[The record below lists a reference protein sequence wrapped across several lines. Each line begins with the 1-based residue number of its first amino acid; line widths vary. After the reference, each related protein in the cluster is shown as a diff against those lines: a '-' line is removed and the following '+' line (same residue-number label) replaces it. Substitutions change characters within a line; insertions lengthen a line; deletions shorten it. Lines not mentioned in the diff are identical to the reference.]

1 MRKETKIGIL
11 AVLALVGFIWGYKF
25 LKGQNLFS
33 SSQVFY
39 AVYSNVDN
47 LPTSSPVLINGLEV
61 GMVTRQFLDEN
72 HPERIIIEF
81 DVLKEINVPKSTIA
95 VMQTTSFMGGKSIN
109 LLFKGVCIDDCAQS
123 GDTLTSD
130 NAGLLETMLPPEL
143 LKDYVVVLRENV
155 GGLMDSVGVRL
166 QGEDTKAGRAINDLT
181 ETIENL
187 KSITGKVD
195 MLVDGVARG
204 LIGTSNN
211 LNNVSSNLKDN
222 NDQINAILSNAEAIT
237 DDLKKAELGKTVD
250 GANYAL
256 VSLQESLEEVKKAAV
271 SLEAIM
277 ADINNGKG
285 TMGKLIKDP
294 TLYSNLERTSKNLDL
309 LLQDLRLNPKR
320 YVNVSVFGKKQ
331 KEYNL
336 PEDDP
341 AFPQNDSIKGPD
353 PKL

>member
-33 SSQVFY
+33 SAQVFY

-72 HPERIIIEF
+72 HPDRIIIEF
-81 DVLKEINVPKSTIA
+81 DVLKEIHVPKSTVA

-109 LLFKGVCIDDCAQS
+109 LMFKGVCIDDCAES
-123 GDTLTSD
+123 GDTLISD
-130 NAGLLETMLPPEL
+130 YAGLLETMLPPEL
-143 LKDYVVVLRENV
+143 VKDYVVVLRDNI
-155 GGLMDSVGVRL
+155 GGLMDSVGAKL
-166 QGEDTKAGRAINDLT
+166 QSDDNQAGRAINDLT

-211 LNNVSSNLKDN
+211 LNNVSGNLKEN
-222 NDQINAILSNAEAIT
+222 NEKINAILTNAEAFT
-237 DDLKKAELGKTVD
+237 EDLKQAELGKTVD

-277 ADINNGKG
+277 ANINNGNG

-294 TLYSNLERTSKNLDL
+294 TLYTNLERTSKNLDL

-336 PEDDP
+336 PENDP
-341 AFPQNDSIKGPD
+341 AFRQNDSIKAPD

>member
-1 MRKETKIGIL
+1 MKKETKIGIL

-33 SSQVFY
+33 SAQVFY

-61 GMVTRQFLDEN
+61 GMVTKQYLDEN
-72 HPERIIIEF
+72 HPDRIIIEF
-81 DVLKEINVPKSTIA
+81 DVLKEIQVPKNTVA

-109 LLFKGVCIDDCAQS
+109 LLFKGVCSDDCAQS
-123 GDTLTSD
+123 GDTLASGT
-130 NAGLLETMLPPEL
+130 AGLLETMLPPEL
-143 LKDYVVVLRENV
+143 VKDYVVVLRENV

-166 QGEDTKAGRAINDLT
+166 QGDDTQAGRTLNDLS
-181 ETIENL
+181 ETIKNL
-187 KSITGKVD
+187 KAITGKVD
-195 MLVDGVARG
+195 ILVDGVSRG

-211 LNNVSSNLKDN
+211 LNNVSNNLKEN
-222 NDQINAILSNAEAIT
+222 NEQITAILSNANAIT
-237 DDLKKAELGKTVD
+237 EDLRKAELGKTVD
-250 GANYAL
+250 GANSAL
-256 VSLQESLEEVKKAAV
+256 VSLQESLDEVKKAAL
-271 SLEAIM
+271 SLESIM
-277 ADINNGKG
+277 AKINNGDG
-285 TMGKLIKDP
+285 TMGKLIQDP
-294 TLYSNLERTSKNLDL
+294 TLYTNLERTSKNLDL

-341 AFPQNDSIKGPD
+341 AFRETDSIKAPD

>member
-1 MRKETKIGIL
+1 MKKETKIGIL
-11 AVLALVGFIWGYKF
+11 AVLALIGFIWGYKF

-33 SSQVFY
+33 NAQVFY
-39 AVYSNVDN
+39 ATYSNVDN
-47 LPTSSPVLINGLEV
+47 LPTSSPVLINGLQV
-61 GMVTRQFLDEN
+61 GMVTRQFLDEKN
-72 HPERIIIEF
+72 PDRIIIEF
-81 DVLKEINVPKSTIA
+81 DVLKEIHVPKSTIA

-109 LLFKGVCIDDCAQS
+109 LMFKGVCINDCAQS
-123 GDTLTSD
+123 GDTLSSD
-130 NAGLLETMLPPEL
+130 YAGLLKTMLPPEL
-143 LKDYVVVLRENV
+143 VKDYVVVLRDNI
-155 GGLMDSVGVRL
+155 GGLMDSVGAKL
-166 QGEDTKAGRAINDLT
+166 QSDDNQAGRTLNDLT
-181 ETIENL
+181 ETIKNL
-187 KSITGKVD
+187 KSITDKVD
-195 MLVDGVARG
+195 FLVDGVARG

-211 LNNVSSNLKDN
+211 LNSISGNLKAN
-222 NDQINAILSNAEAIT
+222 NDQISAILSNAEGFTA
-237 DDLKKAELGKTVD
+237 DLKNAELGKTID

-271 SLEAIM
+271 SLESIM
-277 ADINNGKG
+277 ANINNGNG

-294 TLYSNLERTSKNLDL
+294 ALYTNLERTSKNLDL

-341 AFPQNDSIKGPD
+341 AFRQTDSIKAPD